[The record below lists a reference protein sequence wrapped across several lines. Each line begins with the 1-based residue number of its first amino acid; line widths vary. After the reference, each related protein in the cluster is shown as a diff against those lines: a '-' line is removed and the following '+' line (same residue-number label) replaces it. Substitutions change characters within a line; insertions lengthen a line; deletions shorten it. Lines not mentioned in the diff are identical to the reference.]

1 MNEKKK
7 KNSRKKEYNFK
18 RKSKSVCKKVKDK
31 KNRNEKIKLN
41 DKFKK
46 EEKIDKSGLFQEIKK
61 ATDGLIYISETDS
74 EVLPFIGGRSET
86 VNIESLLKQI
96 NAASDIKVKEIT
108 FEDFFEN
115 LITIQDWFEAEEKE
129 TAEKFLKLKKL
140 LEENLK
146 DLKVFKIGKIEIE
159 VYVVGLD
166 EENNL
171 LGIKTEAVET

>member
-7 KNSRKKEYNFK
+7 KNSRKKENDFK

-31 KNRNEKIKLN
+31 KKGNEKTELN
-41 DKFKK
+41 DKFTK
-46 EEKIDKSGLFQEIKK
+46 EEKIDKPDFIQELKK
-61 ATDGLIYISETDS
+61 TTDGLIYISETDS
-74 EVLPFIGGRSET
+74 EIFPFIGGKSET

-115 LITIQDWFEAEEKE
+115 LITIQDWFEEEEKE

-159 VYVVGLD
+159 IYVVGLD
-166 EENNL
+166 EENNM